1 MEQDKEVSAINAVI
15 AALTE
20 LDNVQQSRV
29 LKYVTER
36 FRLNTPATIT
46 SHTQDTTS
54 YIPELPS
61 LQQEQSPA
69 LVDIRTFK
77 EQKVP
82 RSAIQMVVLV
92 AYYLQELAP
101 SEQRK
106 QAVDASDIEVFF
118 KQAGF
123 KLPAGKNGAA
133 DALNNTKKAGYIE
146 VVDRG
151 TYKLNPVGYNLVAH
165 GMPNSNNGTKRKNA
179 SKKTSPKKVSLKK
192 KTTPKKKM

>member
-36 FRLNTPATIT
+36 FGLNTP
-46 SHTQDTTS
+46 TTTVQQTKEVAS
-54 YIPELPS
+54 YTPEVP
-61 LQQEQSPA
+61 QQEQSA
-69 LVDIRTFK
+69 VLVDIRTFK
-77 EQKVP
+77 EQKAP

-101 SEQRK
+101 TEQRK
-106 QAVDASDIEVFF
+106 QTVDANDIEVFF

-133 DALNNTKKAGYIE
+133 DALNNAKKAGYIE

-151 TYKLNPVGYNLVAH
+151 TYRLNPVGYNLVAH
-165 GMPNSNNGTKRKNA
+165 GMPSSDNGTKRK
-179 SKKTSPKKVSLKK
+179 TSSK
-192 KTTPKKKM
+192 KTTPKKKAAPKKKTASKKKK

>member
-1 MEQDKEVSAINAVI
+1 MDQDKEVSAINAVI

-36 FRLNTPATIT
+36 FGLNMPGTNVMPTHETAGYTPEV
-46 SHTQDTTS
+46 SQS
-54 YIPELPS
+54 K
-61 LQQEQSPA
+61 QEQLPV

-101 SEQRK
+101 TEQRK
-106 QAVDASDIEVFF
+106 HTVDANDIEVFF

-123 KLPAGKNGAA
+123 KLPAGKNGAV
-133 DALNNTKKAGYIE
+133 DALNNAKKAGYIE

-165 GMPNSNNGTKRKNA
+165 GMPSSDNGTKRKTTNRKTA
-179 SKKTSPKKVSLKK
+179 AKKKVTSKKKK
-192 KTTPKKKM
+192 